1 MSKRIKILV
10 GAAAVVLLISAFFA
24 TLTFA
29 ADPTATPTPGT
40 PQALAQEFMS
50 KLASK
55 LGIGQDKLQTAVKDS
70 QNEIIDQLVQEGKIT
85 QQQADQLKQK
95 VTANNGVIPFG
106 GAFERGFMHGF
117 KMGVTAADI
126 SSFLGITEQQLYT
139 ELQSGQTLAQVAQAH
154 GKTADQL
161 KTYIHD
167 KIKASLDAAVKN
179 GQITQAQEDT
189 RLSTIDTQI
198 NAMINGQA
206 GAGCFGGLGGK
217 GRHGGMMRGNGMMWG
232 NGVNGAGNTNNTS
245 GGNSI

>member
-50 KLASK
+50 KLAGK
-55 LGIGQDKLQTAVKDS
+55 LGIGQDKLQTAVKDT
-70 QNEIIDQLVQEGKIT
+70 QKEIIAEQLQQGKIT
-85 QQQADQLKQK
+85 QQQADALNQRADQQ
-95 VTANNGVIPFG
+95 NGVIPFG
-106 GAFERGFMHGF
+106 GVERGFMRGF
-117 KMGVTAADI
+117 RMGVTAADL
-126 SSFLGITEQQLYT
+126 SSFLGITEQQLST

-206 GAGCFGGLGGK
+206 GAGCLGGFEGF

-232 NGVNGAGNTNNTS
+232 NGVNGAGTTNNTS